1 MELFLVKLYD
11 IHFLGDT
18 LYTKRYIRKFA
29 VDTYPSDNQSLIRVL
44 IPEAHLVLETNLI
57 FPFYHMSK
65 FFLSA
70 FLRKFGE

>member
-44 IPEAHLVLETNLI
+44 IPEAHLVLETN
-57 FPFYHMSK
+57 
-65 FFLSA
+65 
-70 FLRKFGE
+70 